1 MRTGFGLS
9 IRSSAVVLALAGL
22 TAVLLAAAS
31 PARGTSPIDQK
42 KAEAQ
47 QVYGEIIQLDQS
59 LSVADEQINLANL
72 RLQHVREELRLNHHE
87 LTIARRNLGRSRIL
101 IQQRLV
107 SLYTA
112 TTPTTLDLILG
123 ASSVS
128 DLLNRIDNANRLSSV
143 DGQVVQQVIQ
153 FKADVQRHER
163 ILRDQRAYA
172 RRLLARRRA
181 IRASVASRLSER
193 QRLLTSIK
201 GEISKLEAEA
211 AAARLRAEQAAQ
223 RQIEAARAL
232 QQHQLAETA
241 VGASA
246 STPEGA
252 TVVPSSGYA
261 GQVVSIAMSYLG
273 VPYVWGGASPS
284 GFDCSGLVMYA
295 FAQVG
300 IALPHSSYAM
310 ANMGAPVPYD
320 QLQPGDLVFFDGNGH
335 VGMYIGGGE
344 YVNAP
349 FTGAVVRVDSLGSG
363 WAASHYN
370 GARRIA

>member
-1 MRTGFGLS
+1 M
-9 IRSSAVVLALAGL
+9 
-22 TAVLLAAAS
+22 
-31 PARGTSPIDQK
+31 
-42 KAEAQ
+42 
-47 QVYGEIIQLDQS
+47 
-59 LSVADEQINLANL
+59 
-72 RLQHVREELRLNHHE
+72 
-87 LTIARRNLGRSRIL
+87 
-101 IQQRLV
+101 
-107 SLYTA
+107 YTA
-112 TTPTTLDLILG
+112 TNPTTLDLILG

-172 RRLLARRRA
+172 KRLLARRRA

-232 QQHQLAETA
+232 QQQQLAETA

-252 TVVPSSGYA
+252 TVVPSSNYSS
-261 GQVVSIAMSYLG
+261 QVVSIAMSYLG

-320 QLQPGDLVFFDGNGH
+320 QLQPGDLVFFDGDGH

-363 WAASHYN
+363 WAASHYS